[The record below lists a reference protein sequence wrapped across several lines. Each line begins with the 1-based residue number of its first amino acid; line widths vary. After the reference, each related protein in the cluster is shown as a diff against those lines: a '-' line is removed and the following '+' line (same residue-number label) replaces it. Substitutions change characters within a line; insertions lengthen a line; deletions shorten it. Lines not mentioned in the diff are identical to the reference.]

1 MSLKFS
7 VLMSIYD
14 KEEES
19 NLLQCLDSLA
29 KQLVKPTETVIVYDG
44 PIRKSLCDII
54 SKYTSTLNIKKI
66 KLDKNVGLG
75 EALNIG
81 LTYCENN
88 IVARMDTDDIAIP
101 SRFKVQIN
109 YFLEHPD
116 LTLIGSNIN
125 EFEISPDQ
133 IVSIRKV
140 PNTHDNIRKYALY
153 KCPFN
158 HMTVMFKKNAIID
171 AGSYVHH
178 HYMEDYNLWL
188 RIIANNHKVLNIEQ
202 PLVYARVNRNTLLRR
217 RGFAYIK
224 SEYKLAKLKNTL
236 KLQSKTSALLI
247 FILRAG
253 PRLLPPFIL
262 KLIYKINRDQK

>member
-14 KEEES
+14 KEEEN

-29 KQLVKPTETVIVYDG
+29 TQLVKPTETVIVYDG
-44 PIRKSLCDII
+44 PIRKSLRDII
-54 SKYTSTLNIKKI
+54 NRYTSELNIKKI

-75 EALNIG
+75 QALNVG
-81 LTYCENN
+81 LTHCNN
-88 IVARMDTDDIAIP
+88 DIIARMDTDDIAIP
-101 SRFKVQIN
+101 SRFKIQIN

-116 LTLIGSNIN
+116 LALIGSNIN
-125 EFEISPDQ
+125 EFETSPDQ

-140 PNTHDNIRKYALY
+140 PNTYNNIRKYALY

-158 HMTVMFKKNAIID
+158 HMTVMFRKNVIID
-171 AGSYVHH
+171 AGSYIHH

-188 RIIANNHKVLNIEQ
+188 RIIANDHKVLNIEQ
-202 PLVYARVNRNTLLRR
+202 PLVYARVNKNTLLRR
-217 RGFAYIK
+217 RGFTYVK
-224 SEYKLAKLKNTL
+224 SEYKLAKLKITL
-236 KLQSKTSALLI
+236 NLQSKTSSFLI
-247 FILRAG
+247 FILRAC